1 MTVDSM
7 DAQAAAAQEHLD
19 PAAAPPLAGRG
30 DAPLLYIDGA
40 TEGTLQWKAETFQLV
55 NWGGFEGRNAFTF
68 HRGATL
74 ISGASG
80 TGKSSLLDAYI
91 ALMMPSDTPF
101 NGASNDAVGGRARS
115 ADQRNLLSYL
125 RGQTDTVADSTG
137 REKAKVLRGE
147 RTASWGAV
155 GMTFVDDHRRR
166 FTAFRVYYVPARA
179 SRSNEITM
187 RMATYDGA
195 LNLAD
200 LAGTVDQTFAP
211 KALKSAFPGLRT
223 HDSYAAFAQ
232 TLHTRLGIGANGDG
246 SKALRL
252 LVRIQ
257 SGHQIRTVDELYKEM
272 VLERPATFDAA
283 DRAID
288 HFDDLEA
295 AYLAMQT
302 EEQKAE
308 LLTPITAKHE
318 ALVQARTE
326 LDTLDTFGITHTGD
340 TPITLWS
347 LRTEARL
354 IDAATTRNGEARTR
368 TSDLLRHAKA
378 AELELDRQ
386 LETAKEEHRNSGGA
400 KLESLARDIE
410 DAQSRRDV
418 RLERRSALM
427 GKTLALGVPL
437 ATAEE
442 FAAVQSA
449 AATFLAEHPG
459 RVKELTERRDDLM
472 RRAYPLHEQG
482 RTLREE
488 RQSLAGRTGRV
499 PKFLDDLRRAAAE
512 AAGMDPAD
520 LPFVAELVDVA
531 ADQARWRTAIETV
544 LVGSARIMLVPA
556 EKFEALSRAIDPL
569 RLRGRLTFEG
579 VPHAAHQ
586 DHSGDPDRIAGKLV
600 YRDSTFSHWV
610 HRHVSAPSRNALC
623 VEMATDLRGDDVRVT
638 LAGQTRQRTRGSHGR
653 SEQANI
659 IGFSSADVIADI
671 DTQLD
676 RLGGE
681 LDRLAKQL
689 RQVEDDA
696 GDLDRTR
703 RAYEAILDVAW
714 GDIDVDTIE
723 ADIAAREAERLRILE
738 ADDTLKALQ
747 AHIDHLGRKLEDA
760 RDERFKLDHR
770 NRELNAEHA
779 DLATRQ
785 DAVNDDL
792 YRIEDDGRIA
802 LDDAQA
808 TRLDEE
814 FVLAVRPADPTDH
827 ELFGQNLARLRD
839 RLLKAGDNARERATK
854 VADDLA
860 TIFGMYQLK
869 WEDPNLGRTAESYPD
884 YARILEN
891 IVTTGLHRRRA
902 EWRQRLTQWSGQDLV
917 PLSGAMESSIEEIE
931 DRLEPINDILRHLP
945 FGANRDR
952 LQIKLRRLAPENV
965 TQFRKDLRVLSSTA
979 TKELPEQQLEA
990 RFKDLQRFM
999 AQIRR
1004 RDDPRANSDLT
1015 DRERLLDVRRH
1026 VEITAERRSPADDTL
1041 LSTHSALGGKSG
1053 GESQELVAFIV
1064 GAALRFRLGDEL
1076 RARPRF
1082 APVFLDEGFVKSDAE
1097 FAGRAVQA
1105 WKGLGFQLIVGA
1117 PLDKVTALEPH
1128 MDELLAITKNT
1139 TTGFAY
1145 VHPLKDAAAIAAQAE
1160 AADR

>member
-1 MTVDSM
+1 MIVDSIATQTVM
-7 DAQAAAAQEHLD
+7 QERREV
-19 PAAAPPLAGRG
+19 PTSTPVAGKG
-30 DAPLLYIDGA
+30 DTPLLYIDGA
-40 TEGTLQWKAETFQLV
+40 TEGTLQWRAETFQLV
-55 NWGGFEGRNAFTF
+55 NWGGFEGRNEFTF

-80 TGKSSLLDAYI
+80 TGKSTLLDAYI
-91 ALMMPSDTPF
+91 ALMMPSDTTF
-101 NGASNDAVGGRARS
+101 NGASNDAVGGRARGEG
-115 ADQRNLLSYL
+115 QRSLLSYL
-125 RGQTDTVADSTG
+125 RGQTDTVADATG

-147 RTASWGAV
+147 RTATWGAV
-155 GMTFVDDHRRR
+155 GMTFVDDHGRR

-200 LAGTVDQTFAP
+200 LAVTVDQTFAP
-211 KALKSAFPGLRT
+211 KALKATFPGLRT

-272 VLERPATFDAA
+272 VLERPATFAAA

-302 EEQKAE
+302 EEQKAD
-308 LLTPITAKHE
+308 LLGPITAKHDT
-318 ALVQARTE
+318 LVQARAE
-326 LDTLDTFGITHTGD
+326 LDTLDTFGLSRTGD

-354 IDAATTRNGEARTR
+354 LDAAVARNSEARAA
-368 TSDLLRHAKA
+368 TSELLRHARD
-378 AELELDRQ
+378 AETDWARQ

-410 DAQSRRDV
+410 DAQARRDTRV
-418 RLERRSALM
+418 ERRSALM
-427 GKTLALGVPL
+427 GKTVALGAPL
-437 ATAEE
+437 ATAQE
-442 FAAVQSA
+442 FASIRA
-449 AATFLAEHPG
+449 AAERFLAEYPQ
-459 RVKELTERRDDLM
+459 RAAELTVRRDDLM
-472 RRAYPLHEQG
+472 RQGFPLQEQA

-488 RQSLAGRTGRV
+488 RASLAGRTGRV
-499 PKFLDDLRRAAAE
+499 PKFLDDLRRTAAE
-512 AAGMDPAD
+512 AAGMEPAD
-520 LPFVAELVDVA
+520 LPFVAELIDVA

-544 LVGSARIMLVPA
+544 LGGSARIMLVPA
-556 EKFEALSRAIDPL
+556 EKFEAFSRAIDPL
-569 RLRGRLTFEG
+569 RLKGRLTFEG
-579 VPHAAHQ
+579 VLHAAHH
-586 DHSGDPDRIAGKLV
+586 DRGGDPDRIAGKLV
-600 YRDSTFSHWV
+600 YKDSPFSQWV

-623 VEMATDLRGDDVRVT
+623 VETTADLSGDDLRVT
-638 LAGQTRQRTRGSHGR
+638 LAGQTRQRTRGAHGR
-653 SEQANI
+653 SDQGNI
-659 IGFSSADVIADI
+659 IGFSSADVIAEI
-671 DTQLD
+671 DTELG
-676 RLGGE
+676 RLGSE
-681 LDRLAKQL
+681 LDRLANQL
-689 RQVEDDA
+689 RQVEADTA
-696 GDLDRTR
+696 GLDRTR
-703 RAYEAILDVAW
+703 RAYEAIQDVAW
-714 GDIDVDTIE
+714 DDIDVDTIE
-723 ADIAAREAERLRILE
+723 ADIAAREAERQRILE

-747 AHIDHLGRKLEDA
+747 AHIEHLGRKLEDA
-760 RDERFKLDHR
+760 REERFKLDHR

-785 DAVNDDL
+785 DAVNDNL
-792 YRIEDDGRIA
+792 YRIEDDGRIV

-814 FVLAVRPADPTDH
+814 FVVAVRPADPTDH
-827 ELFGQNLARLRD
+827 ELFAQYLARLRD
-839 RLLKAGDNARERATK
+839 RLLRAGEAARERATK
-854 VADDLA
+854 AADDLA

-902 EWRQRLTQWSGQDLV
+902 EWRQRLTEWSGQDLV

-952 LQIKLRRLAPENV
+952 LQIKLRRLSPENV
-965 TQFRKDLRVLSSTA
+965 TAFRKDLRVLSSTA
-979 TKELPEQQLEA
+979 TKELPEHQLEA

-1004 RDDPRANSDLT
+1004 RDDPRANPELA
-1015 DRERLLDVRRH
+1015 DRDRLLDVRRH

-1097 FAGRAVQA
+1097 FAGRAVQV

-1145 VHPLKDAAAIAAQAE
+1145 VHPLKDAAAAALEGAQP
-1160 AADR
+1160 